1 MSTELYT
8 DKLANVFQLID
19 ENDLHD
25 EYTYR
30 TLKICGAALAN
41 HPGLARKLLLEL
53 SAELDQKLLAETN
66 S

>member
-19 ENDLHD
+19 DNDLHH
-25 EYTYR
+25 EYTHR
-30 TLKICGAALAN
+30 TLKICGSALAN

-53 SAELDQKLLAETN
+53 SAELDQKLLAETK